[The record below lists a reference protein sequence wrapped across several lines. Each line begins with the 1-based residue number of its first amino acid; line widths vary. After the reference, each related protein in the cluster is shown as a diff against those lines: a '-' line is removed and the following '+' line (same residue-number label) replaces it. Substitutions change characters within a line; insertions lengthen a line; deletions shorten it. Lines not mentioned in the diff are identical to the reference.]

1 MCGEKVGLDPLD
13 EDILRLMQDEIPLVS
28 RPFKAVADKLGVT
41 EEEVIERV
49 KRMIDSGVVRRFSA
63 SIRHRK
69 LGIKANP
76 MIVWKVPEERVERI
90 GKLFSSFDEV
100 THCYERA
107 TVPGKWEYNV
117 YTMVHGYDTDS
128 VEDIAKK
135 LAEAAGIDDYMM
147 LYSVKEYKKTYKRY
161 E

>member
-1 MCGEKVGLDPLD
+1 M
-13 EDILRLMQDEIPLVS
+13 I
-28 RPFKAVADKLGVT
+28 KAG
-41 EEEVIERV
+41 I
-49 KRMIDSGVVRRFSA
+49 VRRFSA

-76 MIVWKVPEERVERI
+76 MIVWKVPEERVEEVGR
-90 GKLFSSFDEV
+90 LFASFDEV

-107 TVPGKWEYNV
+107 TASGKWEYNV
-117 YTMVHGYDTDS
+117 YTMIHGYDTGS
-128 VEDIAKK
+128 VEKLAKK
-135 LAEAAGIDDYMM
+135 LAKAAGLYDYMM

>member
-1 MCGEKVGLDPLD
+1 MKLDSID
-13 EDILRLMQDEIPLVS
+13 EDILRIMQDDIPLVS
-28 RPFKAVADKLGVT
+28 RPFKVVADKLGVS
-41 EEEVIERV
+41 EEEVMERV
-49 KRMIDSGVVRRFSA
+49 RKMIKAGIVRRFSA

-76 MIVWKVPEERVERI
+76 MIVWKVPEERVEEVGR
-90 GKLFSSFDEV
+90 LFASFDEV

-107 TVPGKWEYNV
+107 TAPGKWEYNV
-117 YTMVHGYDTDS
+117 YTMIHGYDTGS
-128 VEDIAKK
+128 VEK
-135 LAEAAGIDDYMM
+135 LAEKLAKAAGLNDYMM

>member
-1 MCGEKVGLDPLD
+1 MKLDSID
-13 EDILRLMQDEIPLVS
+13 EDILRIMQDDIPLVS
-28 RPFKAVADKLGVT
+28 RPFKVVAEKLGVT
-41 EEEVIERV
+41 EEEVMERV
-49 KRMIDSGVVRRFSA
+49 KKMIKSGVVRRFSA

-76 MIVWKVPEERVERI
+76 MIVWKVPEERVEEVGR
-90 GKLFSSFDEV
+90 LFSSFDEV

-107 TVPGKWEYNV
+107 TAPGKWEYNL
-117 YTMVHGYDTDS
+117 YTMVHGYDTGS
-128 VEDIAKK
+128 TKK
-135 LAEAAGIDDYMM
+135 LAEKLAKAAGIREYMM